1 MTAMTE
7 FREFYCL
14 REKGHKLDF
23 PLEGSFC
30 EMKMTLGDDKK
41 YIVCC
46 SAAQAILLSLLDE
59 KESMTYQEV
68 SSYFNIENSELK
80 KHLIPLFIQK
90 AEKQPLLL
98 KVPATNSFQS
108 GDKISINMAFSS
120 KNKYVRINA
129 FQKKE
134 SKEEI
139 EKTTEA
145 IMEERKLAIE
155 ASIVRV
161 MKSKKQMPH
170 ALLINEVMRSLG
182 LNLTVRKPFL
192 KTNFKGNDVKQIL
205 TKVINNGYL
214 RRDENDAN
222 VYHYIS

>member
-1 MTAMTE
+1 MTAM
-7 FREFYCL
+7 REFDDFYKL
-14 REKGHKLDF
+14 REKGHRLDF

-30 EMKMTLGDDKK
+30 EMKMTLDDNRK

-59 KESMTYQEV
+59 NEIMTYQEV
-68 SSYFNIENSELK
+68 SSYFNIEQSELK
-80 KHLIPLFIQK
+80 KHLIPLFLQK
-90 AEKQPLLL
+90 GDKESLLL
-98 KVPATNSFQS
+98 KVPATKSFS
-108 GDKISINMAFSS
+108 NEDKISMNKQFSS
-120 KNKYVRINA
+120 KTKYVRINA

-161 MKSKKQMPH
+161 MKSKKQMKH
-170 ALLINEVMRSLG
+170 SLLIHEVMSSLG
-182 LNLTVRKPFL
+182 LNLTVRN
-192 KTNFKGNDVKQIL
+192 NFFKIQGNDVKQIL
-205 TKVINNGYL
+205 EKVINNGYL
-214 RRDENDAN
+214 RRDDDDTNI
-222 VYHYIS
+222 YHYIS